1 MLNLY
6 PVAGKVQAEGSA
18 LAEEVVTY
26 ECDGTIALIGLNR
39 AAKRNALNPA
49 LTNQLRDAALRA
61 HEEAKVGLIYSHGA
75 DFCAGLDLVEAATWL
90 NDPAALAKRR
100 RRRFE
105 RAFDEIGRG
114 PIPFVAAI
122 TGACVGGG
130 LELATACHVRV
141 ADETAYFAL
150 PEGQRGIFVG
160 GGGSVRISRA
170 LGVERM
176 TDLMLTGRV
185 LTAEEGE
192 RFNLVQYLVAKGEAL
207 ERAKSLAARIGENAP
222 LSNWAIVNCLPR
234 IPDLSY
240 DDGLFV
246 ERLVTGVVTGPD
258 SAERLKAFAE
268 KTAKR
273 LSTPGTSGDGRS
285 ATREK

>member
-1 MLNLY
+1 MLHSRYRL
-6 PVAGKVQAEGSA
+6 EERA
-18 LAEEVVTY
+18 LAEQVVTY

-39 AAKRNALNPA
+39 TAKRNALNQE
-49 LTNQLRDAALRA
+49 LETQLRDAALRA
-61 HEEAKVGLIYSHGA
+61 HEEAKVGVIYSHGK
-75 DFCAGLDLVEAATWL
+75 DFCAGLDLVEAAAWID
-90 NDPAALAKRR
+90 NAADRARRR

-105 RAFDEIGRG
+105 RAFDEIARG
-114 PIPFVAAI
+114 PIPFVAAVS
-122 TGACVGGG
+122 GACVGGG
-130 LELATACHVRV
+130 LELAISCHVRV
-141 ADETAYFAL
+141 ADVTTFFAL

-160 GGGSVRISRA
+160 AGGSVRIARA

-176 TDLMLTGRV
+176 SDLMLTGRV

-192 RFNLVQYLVAKGEAL
+192 RYNLVQYLVAKGEAL

-246 ERLVTGVVTGPD
+246 ERLVTGAVSSPEST
-258 SAERLKAFAE
+258 ERLKAFAE
-268 KTAKR
+268 KRARR
-273 LSTPGTSGDGRS
+273 LAEPGTSGDGRS
-285 ATREK
+285 AIREK